1 MNSWLKSRIF
11 QAWISYMVELSQ
23 YIILW
28 ESAASKMG
36 FKGNLNFLQDVY
48 ILIKSS
54 ASYMI

>member
-1 MNSWLKSRIF
+1 
-11 QAWISYMVELSQ
+11 MVELSQ